1 MIFRLPDEFVAG
13 YAIRQVPWG
22 FTDGG
27 GNSLG
32 EITFMRTYSRLKEDG
47 TKERWHEV
55 CRRVIEGMYSVQ
67 KQHCQE
73 NRLPWN
79 ENQARHSAQE
89 AYERLFTLKWTPPG
103 RGLWM
108 MGTPLVME
116 QRNSA
121 ALQNCAFISTGDMTK
136 RDPASPFCFLME
148 ALMLGVGVGFD
159 TLGAEKDFTIH
170 VPYVPYETYQIP
182 DTREGWFHS
191 VRLLLE
197 SYLLPSRHRVQFD
210 YSLIRPMGAPI
221 RTFGGTASG
230 PGPLIELHKSLES
243 VLDGR
248 NDRRLTTADVVD
260 IANLIGKCVV
270 SGNVRRS
277 AEIAIG
283 LPEDKEFL
291 NLKNY
296 EVNAYRQDWG
306 WMSNNSIN
314 ATVGMDYTPYLD
326 AIISNGE
333 PGFVWMGTSRKF
345 GRLADEP
352 DNRDYR
358 AKGYN
363 PCGEQTLESYECCTL
378 VETFINRH
386 EDQADWE
393 RTLKF
398 AYLYAKTVTLIPT
411 HWPQTNAIMQR
422 NRRIGCSVSGLAA
435 FVDNHGW
442 SSLNKWLNDGY
453 SEVQGWDEIYS
464 EWLGIRES
472 IKTTSIKP
480 SGTVSLLA
488 GETPGVHW
496 PIGGEY
502 ILRAVRFSNT
512 DPILDL
518 LRGAGYRVE
527 PAVGNERTTS
537 VAFFPV
543 RGVPVRPEKKV
554 SVFEK
559 VNLAATVQRYWADNS
574 VSATISFDRD
584 REGGLLAGVLAMHEG
599 QLKSISFLPQGNE
612 TYPQMPYTELSE
624 DEWKSESRGLTKLDL
639 SWFYDGKES
648 PDAVG
653 EAYCTT
659 DRCEMPVR
667 K

>member
-1 MIFRLPDEFVAG
+1 MIFHLSDDFVNEYAG
-13 YAIRQVPWG
+13 KTVPWG

-32 EITFMRTYSRLKEDG
+32 EITFMRTYSRIKEDG
-47 TKERWHEV
+47 SKERWHEV
-55 CRRVIEGMYSVQ
+55 CRRVVEGMYSVQ
-67 KQHCQE
+67 KQHCHD

-89 AYERLFTLKWTPPG
+89 CYDRLFQLKWTPPG

-108 MGTPLVME
+108 MGTPFVNEMN
-116 QRNSA
+116 NSA
-121 ALQNCAFISTGDMTK
+121 PLQNCAFVSTGDMSK
-136 RDPASPFCFLME
+136 RNPSAPFEFLME

-159 TLGAEKDFTIH
+159 TLGAEKDFTLQKPAGFE
-170 VPYVPYETYQIP
+170 VFEIP
-182 DTREGWFHS
+182 DTREGWVES
-191 VRLLLE
+191 LKLTIE
-197 SYLLPSRHRVQFD
+197 SYLLPNKANMVFD
-210 YSLIRPMGAPI
+210 YSKIRPLGSII
-221 RTFGGTASG
+221 RTLGGKASG
-230 PGPLIELHKSLES
+230 PDPLAALHVSIRKLLNNRE
-243 VLDGR
+243 GQR
-248 NDRRLTTADVVD
+248 FTTADIVD
-260 IANLIGKCVV
+260 IANLVGKCVV
-270 SGNVRRS
+270 AGNVRRS

-283 LPEDKEFL
+283 LPDDKEFL

-296 EVNAYRQDWG
+296 GINKYRLDWG

-314 ATVGMDYTPYLD
+314 ASVGMDYTPYVD
-326 AIISNGE
+326 AIASNGE
-333 PGFVWMGTSRKF
+333 PGFVWMDVSRKF
-345 GRLADEP
+345 GRLADPP

-386 EDQADWE
+386 KDLNDWK

-435 FVDNHGW
+435 FVDNKGW
-442 SSLNKWLNDGY
+442 GDLNRWLDDGY
-453 SEVQGWDEIYS
+453 AEVQGWDKIYS

-502 ILRAVRFSNT
+502 ILRAVRFSNI
-512 DPILDL
+512 DPILDIL
-518 LRGAGYRVE
+518 ENAGYRVE
-527 PAVGNERTTS
+527 PAVGSEDTTS
-537 VAFFPV
+537 VAYFPI
-543 RGVPVRPEKKV
+543 RGVPVRPEKQV
-554 SVFEK
+554 SIFEK
-559 VNLAATVQRYWADNS
+559 VNLAASVQRHWSDNS
-574 VSATISFDRD
+574 VSATISFDRE
-584 REGGLLAGVLAMHEG
+584 REAQFLAGILAMHEG
-599 QLKSISFLPQGNE
+599 QLKTISFLPQGNE
-612 TYPQMPYTELSE
+612 TYPQMPYTELTQE
-624 DEWKSESRGLTKLDL
+624 EWEKASLPLTKMDL

-648 PDAVG
+648 PDATG
-653 EAYCTT
+653 EAYCTN
-659 DRCEMPVR
+659 DRCEVPNA
-667 K
+667 